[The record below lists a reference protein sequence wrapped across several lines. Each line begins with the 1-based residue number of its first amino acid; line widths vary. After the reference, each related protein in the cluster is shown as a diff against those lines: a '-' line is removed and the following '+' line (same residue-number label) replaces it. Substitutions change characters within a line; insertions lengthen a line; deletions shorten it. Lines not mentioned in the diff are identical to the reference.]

1 MGKLL
6 AYARSAMSTDLQIIV
21 EGHVELGSLRQFA
34 ETPEGFDDDAVEAIW
49 QHLDVC
55 ETCMQKF
62 EEVREGRSHKP
73 EPTGESTS
81 SSSQAKTPPPAIEP
95 GAFNPEDLTPA
106 KIEPQKKDGVAING
120 WMPVG
125 DDPTRNGVPD
135 EYLAENGRKATSSGR
150 DTKSA
155 KDASPAR
162 VVSDAGIVDREER
175 GSAPPRSPAGTPG
188 ARTERIEI
196 ETLTETSRAAEPGK
210 SQTGTSKPDRPHE
223 AARTRPAHAASP
235 VRRSASEQRKP
246 SARGPRPDQPEKKKA
261 QAAGQSSARPIPGS
275 VRPNESEPLE
285 ELLNRFL
292 GVLARPRNAMIA
304 GAIVLAVVAAV
315 VTSFVFRGGKPAPV
329 AGWEPLSVIDTRVP
343 LQEVIIRHSLYG
355 RVPKA
360 TGTDVTLDFSG
371 ASKLVIAVDLSW
383 LDRQADYYQAVVR
396 DQTHATVFD
405 ERIPDLYLDDGRF
418 FLRLVPK
425 EFQDGQTYYLEILA
439 HNSDG
444 SSRKI
449 AESVFDVKK

>member
-6 AYARSAMSTDLQIIV
+6 ASARSAMSTDLQIIV
-21 EGHVELGSLRQFA
+21 DGHVELGSLRQFA

-55 ETCMQKF
+55 EDCMKKF
-62 EEVREGRSHKP
+62 EKVREGRSHTP
-73 EPTGESTS
+73 EATGESTS
-81 SSSQAKTPPPAIEP
+81 SSPQAKTPPPAIEP

-106 KIEPQKKDGVAING
+106 KIEPQKTDGAAING
-120 WMPVG
+120 WIPVG

-135 EYLAENGRKATSSGR
+135 EYLSETGRKTASGAS
-150 DTKSA
+150 DTKTEKGS
-155 KDASPAR
+155 SPASGAS
-162 VVSDAGIVDREER
+162 VASIVDRDER
-175 GSAPPRSPAGTPG
+175 ASTQPRPQNGTSG
-188 ARTERIEI
+188 ERAERIEL
-196 ETLTETSRAAEPGK
+196 ETLTETSRAAAPEESPAV
-210 SQTGTSKPDRPHE
+210 TSRPQRPRE
-223 AARTRPAHAASP
+223 AAKARPARKDSP
-235 VRRSASEQRKP
+235 VRPSASEHRQP
-246 SARGPRPDQPEKKKA
+246 SARGPRPERSEGKKSQPA
-261 QAAGQSSARPIPGS
+261 SPSPTRPIPGS
-275 VRPNESEPLE
+275 VRPTESEPLE

-329 AGWEPLSVIDTRVP
+329 AGWEPLSVIETRVP
-343 LQEVIIRHSLYG
+343 LQEVTVRHSLSG
-355 RVPKA
+355 RIPA
-360 TGTDVTLDFSG
+360 AQETDVTLDFSG
-371 ASKLVIAVDLSW
+371 VSRLVIAVDLSW

-439 HNSDG
+439 RNREG
-444 SSRKI
+444 SARKI